1 MRIKKGFKFA
11 ARKRPRVLSGKETK
25 EKQEIAIHKFIEN
38 IEIDSV
44 KLESKLHGL
53 ITMNTKNL
61 RS

>member
-44 KLESKLHGL
+44 KLESKLHAL
-53 ITMNTKNL
+53 VLN
-61 RS
+61 